1 MARKKERKYNSD
13 KADFQ
18 NKISQFGHNDGMA
31 QDVSRVGESENGLK
45 LKPKKRR
52 WKIQARS
59 REYGEDTKKRAY
71 SYQEASQ

>member
-1 MARKKERKYNSD
+1 MARKKERKDNSD
-13 KADFQ
+13 EADFQ
-18 NKISQFGHNDGMA
+18 NKISQLGHNDGMA

-59 REYGEDTKKRAY
+59 REYGGGTKKRAY
-71 SYQEASQ
+71 SYQEAS